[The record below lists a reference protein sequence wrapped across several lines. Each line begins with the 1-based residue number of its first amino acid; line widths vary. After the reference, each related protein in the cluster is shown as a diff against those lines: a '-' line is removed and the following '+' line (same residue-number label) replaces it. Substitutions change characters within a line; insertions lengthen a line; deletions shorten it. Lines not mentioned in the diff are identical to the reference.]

1 MDLTAL
7 FDGTTLGIV
16 LGGTAL
22 ATVLRCG
29 RSDVAATIRIAARR
43 VFAPGR
49 FDGET
54 LRAGLARAAQDLL
67 RNGPMRA
74 DPRAT
79 GDAEFDDALHA
90 LMTHRS
96 MARFDEA
103 LAHAREK
110 RLGPV
115 EAAIRTLMQATELA
129 PVFGLA
135 GTLISL
141 SQMPA
146 HGVDRGAYLAAIGMA
161 VHATLYGLVLAN
173 LVLAPLARVIERHAR
188 AEEDAR
194 QALAQWFET
203 EIAPAMNPQHDGRS
217 HYQQQHP
224 GVAA

>member
-1 MDLTAL
+1 MDFTAL

-16 LGGTAL
+16 AGGTAL

-29 RSDVAATIRIAARR
+29 RADVAATIRTASRR
-43 VFAPGR
+43 IFAPSR

-54 LRAGLARAAQDLL
+54 VRAGLARAAQELL

-74 DPRAT
+74 NPRST
-79 GDAEFDDALHA
+79 GDGEFDDALHA
-90 LMTHRS
+90 LMTYRS

-103 LAHAREK
+103 LADAREK

-115 EAAIRTLMQATELA
+115 EAAVRTLIQATELA

-146 HGVDRGAYLAAIGMA
+146 QGVDRGSYLTAIGMA

-173 LVLAPLARVIERHAR
+173 LLLAPLARVVERHAR

-194 QALAQWFET
+194 RDLAQWFET
-203 EIAPAMNPQHDGRS
+203 EIASAMTPQHDGRS
-217 HYQQQHP
+217 HYQHHS

>member
-7 FDGTTLGIV
+7 YDGTTLAIV
-16 LGGTAL
+16 VGGTAL

-29 RSDVAATIRIAARR
+29 RSDVAATVRVAARQM
-43 VFAPGR
+43 VAPSR
-49 FDGET
+49 FDSEAV
-54 LRAGLARAAQDLL
+54 RASLARAAQDFQ
-67 RNGPMRA
+67 RNGPLRA
-74 DPRAT
+74 NPRST
-79 GDAEFDDALHA
+79 GDGEFDDALHA
-90 LMTHRS
+90 LLAHRS
-96 MARFDEA
+96 MARFDDA
-103 LAHAREK
+103 LADAREK

-146 HGVDRGAYLAAIGMA
+146 QGVDRGAYLAAIGMA

-173 LVLAPLARVIERHAR
+173 LLLAPLARVVERHAR
-188 AEEDAR
+188 AEEAAR
-194 QALAQWFET
+194 HALAQWFEA
-203 EIAPAMNPQHDGRS
+203 EIAPAMMPQHEGRA
-217 HYQQQHP
+217 HHPNP